1 MLSVLISLDC
11 LLDTRLG
18 TVLGVSKE
26 AYDILLKTNYF
37 NRNTDDFEAATDGVI
52 TNEEFQKA
60 YAARDVETL
69 QISQTTN
76 MSIHLSE
83 IACNIKLDPEIMEFN
98 RQTKL
103 MVNTHPYE
111 LDSEELEVLL
121 DILRGLL
128 PNWDE
133 ISIGSIPLNMLTPE
147 YLEDNWNYVYV
158 YNFNEWL
165 VMYGPQL
172 ERKRIPLVTFVTPR
186 VLQNGVPKTEEEIKD
201 LQAFDVFMSGEFL
214 LHEYVGLRTIAT
226 HYFSRVSKLPEMA

>member
-1 MLSVLISLDC
+1 
-11 LLDTRLG
+11 
-18 TVLGVSKE
+18 
-26 AYDILLKTNYF
+26 
-37 NRNTDDFEAATDGVI
+37 
-52 TNEEFQKA
+52 
-60 YAARDVETL
+60 
-69 QISQTTN
+69 
-76 MSIHLSE
+76 
-83 IACNIKLDPEIMEFN
+83 MEFN

-121 DILRGLL
+121 DILGGLL

-133 ISIGSIPLNMLTPE
+133 ISIGSIPLNLLTPE

-172 ERKRIPLVTFVTPR
+172 EHKRIPLVTFVTPR

-214 LHEYVGLRTIAT
+214 LHEYVGLRTIST

>member
-1 MLSVLISLDC
+1 MLSVLMSLDC

-18 TVLGVSKE
+18 TVLGMSKE

-37 NRNTDDFEAATDGVI
+37 DRNTDDFEAATGGVI

-76 MSIHLSE
+76 MPVHLSE

-121 DILRGLL
+121 DILGGLL

-172 ERKRIPLVTFVTPR
+172 EHKRIPLVTFVTPR
-186 VLQNGVPKTEEEIKD
+186 VLQNGVPKTEEEIKN

-214 LHEYVGLRTIAT
+214 LHEYVGLRTIPT
-226 HYFSRVSKLPEMA
+226 HYFSRVSKLPETA